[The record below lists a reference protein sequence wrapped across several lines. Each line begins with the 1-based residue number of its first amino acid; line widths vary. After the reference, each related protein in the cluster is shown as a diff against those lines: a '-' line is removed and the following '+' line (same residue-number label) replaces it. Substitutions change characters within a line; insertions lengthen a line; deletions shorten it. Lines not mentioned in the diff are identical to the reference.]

1 MSKTTPCTQ
10 DFHEKRDSILY
21 RSTLYRALALA
32 FHPPTRDIFEL
43 LTSDINRTFIL
54 QGACFLDAELK
65 EHPLGDPEPFQEN
78 RSVELD
84 QSAKAWMATFCKLGL
99 DSLLDAHGHLF
110 GHTAR
115 GTVTPYETEYG
126 QQGLFQQPQQL
137 ANLTGFYRAFGLKVR
152 QEERERPDHIAC
164 QLEFLEFLG
173 QKQVYAM
180 DQRDNSMLEES
191 QRATRL
197 FLKDHLGRFGRA
209 FGYRLSKADPGR
221 FLGMAGDFLFD
232 FLTLE
237 CRRLEIEAGPTT
249 LPLRSPEEDNVP
261 MACSSE
267 SDLVQIKG

>member
-1 MSKTTPCTQ
+1 MSETKPATQ
-10 DFHEKRDSILY
+10 EFHKKSEAILY
-21 RSTLYRALALA
+21 RSTIYGSLSLA
-32 FHPPTRDIFEL
+32 FRPPTRETSEL
-43 LTSDINRTFIL
+43 LTSDITRTFIL
-54 QGACFLDAELK
+54 QGACFLDADPK
-65 EHPLGDPEPFQEN
+65 EHPSGEPESLQEN
-78 RSVELD
+78 RPVELD
-84 QSAKAWMATFCKLGL
+84 QSAKAWVATFCKMDL
-99 DSLLDAHGHLF
+99 DSLLDAHGRLF

-180 DQRDNSMLEES
+180 GQGDNSMLEES
-191 QRATRL
+191 QRAERL
-197 FLKDHLGRFGRA
+197 FLKEHLGRFGRA
-209 FGYRLSKADPGR
+209 FGYRLSKEDFGG

-237 CRRLEIEAGPTT
+237 CRRLEIEAGPMT

-261 MACSSE
+261 MACSTE
-267 SDLVQIKG
+267 SDLVQIEG